1 CVAETPQA
9 SSASGD
15 AEVHAAEVAKAA
27 AGDMQAGEKLY
38 QTHCAACHQGD
49 GSGLPGAFP
58 PLAGNDNIA
67 GNADYVIHNMLAG
80 RQGELTVDGVTYN
93 GVMPA
98 MDYLDDEEVANI
110 VTFVFNSWGNDGS
123 SASVEQVAAQRAQL
137 DGPELAKSD

>member
-1 CVAETPQA
+1 MMTGNTPIQPIWRAKTMIRPRYPMHWLGAFGLALAMTTACVAETPQA

-58 PLAGNDNIA
+58 PLAGND
-67 GNADYVIHNMLAG
+67 
-80 RQGELTVDGVTYN
+80 
-93 GVMPA
+93 
-98 MDYLDDEEVANI
+98 
-110 VTFVFNSWGNDGS
+110 
-123 SASVEQVAAQRAQL
+123 
-137 DGPELAKSD
+137 